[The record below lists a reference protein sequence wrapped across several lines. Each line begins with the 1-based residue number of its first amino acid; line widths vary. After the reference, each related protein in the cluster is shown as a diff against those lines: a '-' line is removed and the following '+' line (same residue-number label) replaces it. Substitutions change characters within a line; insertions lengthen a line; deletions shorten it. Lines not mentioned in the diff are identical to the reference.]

1 MTKITKDTM
10 KIISI
15 LCFLILGFMIMNINS
30 QAARP
35 PVAVDGYID
44 LSNYKLSENRVINL
58 DGRWQVYPNKLLEP
72 IDLISDYSLEKETIN
87 VPELWKEDKNKL
99 KGKGVA
105 TYRLMIKTDKKP
117 QLLGI
122 KLENIKMAS
131 KVYINGK
138 LLDQRGVVSSKVKQY
153 KANNSPYT
161 IFFYNE
167 GNSRMATEYKKV
179 PREYDIELVIQ
190 VANYDY
196 INGGISNSISFGTA
210 NAIEDLV
217 DMQNALDISGTV
229 ILMLFGVYHIA
240 IYAMGKYFID
250 KSFLYNGLF
259 FIMLSICVL
268 ANNERILLQVFY
280 NDLGYLVYKLQH
292 FFSIAVI
299 IPFALFVRSMNKA
312 FLSDKVNKLVYFITI
327 PYLILV
333 TVTPLS
339 VYSSVKLF
347 FLSFNQIIIL
357 IVLINSI
364 RCLYKKDY
372 GTLDEKS
379 SVLFLASML
388 CLLVF
393 PIISIVYNNNML
405 GDSIFL
411 AFSFLGFIIFTA
423 ILLAYRFA
431 ATYRNSAKL
440 SEDLIKSEKI
450 RDEFMVKTSHELKT
464 PIYGIINISHS
475 LMQREFLNNMP
486 KEKKDI
492 MLINKAASRMSKL
505 VGDISDFITLK
516 DGKLRVEFNK
526 VDLRICIDIVFGTFK
541 YLIDKKRIDLI
552 NEVKENTFIYAD
564 ENRIRQI
571 LYNLVESCVN
581 SIEDGYIK
589 ATSNTFNDR
598 TYINLEHNGE
608 GLSEDEIED
617 IFSEQKNL
625 SSLELGLLI
634 SKQLVEVMNGVLEV
648 SNTKKSSGVQ
658 FILHIPTYKQ
668 STKVNQR
675 QKILIR
681 KPIIKDE
688 DEDIKN
694 NLDVLEGHDFTILIV
709 DDELSN
715 IYVARN
721 AFIAEGYNVLIA
733 FSAEEA
739 FKKLLDN
746 SVDVMILD
754 IMLSGVSGIEICRK
768 VRENYNL
775 IELPI
780 LITTASHKSDDI
792 LLGLEAGAND
802 YLEKPFNE
810 REVKARV
817 RTLINMKKSV
827 REALS
832 SEMAFLHAQI
842 KPHFLFNALST
853 IMSFCYTDGEKAA
866 SLIAQFSKY
875 LRTVFDIDKDSIFTT
890 IYNELDLVEAY
901 VAIEKARFGELVSVK
916 YDVDEKLTNCMIPSL
931 TIQPLVE
938 NSIKHGIYNKEDG
951 VTIDIKINEEQDKVI
966 IEVFDTGVG
975 IEKEKI
981 EELLRDGGKKGVG
994 IRNVY
999 DRIKSIK
1006 GSEFNIESEEE
1017 RYTKVKIKLPRM

>member
-1 MTKITKDTM
+1 MTKITKDTI

-30 QAARP
+30 QESRP
-35 PVAVDGYID
+35 PLAVDGYID
-44 LSNYKLSENRVINL
+44 LSNYKLSENGVINL

-87 VPELWKEDKNKL
+87 VPELWRENKNKL

-105 TYRLMIKTDKKP
+105 TYRLLIKTDKKP

-131 KVYINGK
+131 KVYINGR
-138 LLDQRGVVSSKVKQY
+138 LLNQRGVISSKVKQY

-167 GNSRMATEYKKV
+167 GNSRVATEYKKM

-210 NAIEDLV
+210 NAIENMV
-217 DMQNALDISGTV
+217 DMQNALDISGAV
-229 ILMLFGVYHIA
+229 ILMLFGVYHLA
-240 IYAMGKYFID
+240 IYALGKYLID

-268 ANNERILLQVFY
+268 ANNERILLQVLY
-280 NDLGYLVYKLQH
+280 NDLGYVVYKLQH

-299 IPFALFVRSMNKA
+299 IPFALFVRSMNRA
-312 FLSDKVNKLVYFITI
+312 FLSDRVNKLVYFITI
-327 PYLILV
+327 PYLLLV

-339 VYSSVKLF
+339 IYSSVKLF

-364 RCLYKKDY
+364 RCVYKKDY

-379 SVLFLASML
+379 SILFLASML

-393 PIISIVYNNNML
+393 PILSIVYNNNML

-486 KEKKDI
+486 AEKKDI

-564 ENRIRQI
+564 EDRIRQI

-589 ATSNTFNDR
+589 ATSNTFNDS

-634 SKQLVEVMNGVLEV
+634 SKQLAEVMNGVLEV
-648 SNTKKSSGVQ
+648 SNTKKNSGVQ
-658 FILHIPTYKQ
+658 FILHIPTYKE
-668 STKVNQR
+668 SAKVNQR

-721 AFIAEGYNVLIA
+721 AFIAEGYNVLTA

-746 SVDVMILD
+746 SADVMILD

-951 VTIDIKINEEQDKVI
+951 VTINIKINEEQDKVI
-966 IEVFDTGVG
+966 IEVLDTGVG

-981 EELLRDGGKKGVG
+981 EELLKDGGKKGVG

-1006 GSEFNIESEEE
+1006 GSEFNIESEED